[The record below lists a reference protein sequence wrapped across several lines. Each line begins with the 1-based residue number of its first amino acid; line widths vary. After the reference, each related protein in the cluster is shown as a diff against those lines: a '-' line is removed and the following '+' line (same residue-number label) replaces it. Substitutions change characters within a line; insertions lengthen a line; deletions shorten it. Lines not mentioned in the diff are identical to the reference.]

1 MRTFLSRV
9 VVCIKA
15 YFLLPAIVTKSDN
28 FVTHFGRDKFIARNK
43 DFFTRDNLIFL
54 SNITLT

>member
-9 VVCIKA
+9 VICIKA
-15 YFLLPAIVTKSDN
+15 YFLLPAIHDN
-28 FVTHFGRDKFIARNK
+28 FVTHFGRDKFLAINK

-54 SNITLT
+54 SN